1 MLEESKKIRSNG
13 LDIGNYSTLCGLDI
27 GNYSTLCVY
36 LNVNTSGND
45 KH

>member
-13 LDIGNYSTLCGLDI
+13 LDIGNYSTLCV
-27 GNYSTLCVY
+27 C
-36 LNVNTSGND
+36 LNVNTSGNN